1 MPFGAR
7 GVKRLAYARFAVKF
21 AAPKQGSVMPQDFAK
36 TVFNRV
42 TRDAGTNGGL
52 DKDAQQAEPGN
63 FLRHIAALSG
73 SKLADGLIDPKLVL
87 SWLLTHLG
95 AGSFWVG
102 LLVPVRESGALLP
115 QLFTTPYIAASPYRK
130 WFWAGGSAVQGV
142 CAGGIAVAG
151 LMLQGA
157 VAGAVIVTLLGVL
170 ALARSVCSA
179 SYKDV
184 LGKTVGKSRRG
195 TATGFASSAAAVGV
209 IGFAL
214 VLLLDLGDRAVIV
227 IAALLLAAAFWL
239 IAAAVMAGLKEPR
252 SQPEDA
258 SGIGLRQ
265 FRLLRTDP
273 QLLRFIAVRSL
284 LVGTAL
290 APPYFLL
297 LRPDSALNQLG
308 ALVLASATAALV
320 SSYVW
325 GRLSDQ
331 SSRKVLMYAGIA
343 GGAVLSAVVALTQIG
358 WITVPGVIPVA
369 LFGLMIAYQGVRI
382 GRSTHLVDMA
392 DEGDRAPYTA
402 LSNTIVGLVLLV
414 AGGLFA
420 AVGAASVPLVIA
432 LFAVMCWGAAG
443 LAAGLKEV
451 QADA

>member
-1 MPFGAR
+1 
-7 GVKRLAYARFAVKF
+7 
-21 AAPKQGSVMPQDFAK
+21 MPQGFAR
-36 TVFNRV
+36 TVFNCL
-42 TRDAGTNGGL
+42 TRYAGSSGGL

-63 FLRHIAALSG
+63 FLRHVAALSG

-115 QLFTTPYIAASPYRK
+115 QLFTTPFITAAPIRK
-130 WFWAGGSAVQGV
+130 WFWAGGSAVQGL
-142 CAGGIAVAG
+142 CAGGIALAG
-151 LMLQGA
+151 LTLDGA

-170 ALARSVCSA
+170 ALARSVCSV

-195 TATGFASSAAAVGV
+195 TAMGFASSVAAVGV
-209 IGFAL
+209 IVFAL
-214 VLLLDLGDRAVIV
+214 VLLLGLADRFVVVTAPLLLT
-227 IAALLLAAAFWL
+227 AALWL
-239 IAAAVMAGLKEPR
+239 VAAAVMGSLHEARSAVEPVER
-252 SQPEDA
+252 T
-258 SGIGLRQ
+258 GLRQ
-265 FRLLRTDP
+265 FCLLWTDP
-273 QLLRFIAVRSL
+273 QLLRFIAVRSM

-308 ALVLASATAALV
+308 ALVLASSVASLV

-325 GRLSDQ
+325 GLLSDQ
-331 SSRKVLMYAGIA
+331 SSRRVLMYAGIA
-343 GGAVLSAVVALTQIG
+343 GGAVLSAVVALTLAG
-358 WITVPGVIPVA
+358 WITLSGVIPVA
-369 LFGLMIAYQGVRI
+369 LFGLMIAYQGVRL

-392 DEGDRAPYTA
+392 GEGDRALYTA

-420 AVGAASVPLVIA
+420 AIGVLSVPLVIA
-432 LFAVMCWGAAG
+432 LFAVMCLAAAA
-443 LAAGLKEV
+443 LAAGLNEV
-451 QADA
+451 QTDA

>member
-1 MPFGAR
+1 
-7 GVKRLAYARFAVKF
+7 
-21 AAPKQGSVMPQDFAK
+21 MPQDFAK

-42 TRDAGTNGGL
+42 TRDAGTSGGL

-151 LMLQGA
+151 LTLQGA

-195 TATGFASSAAAVGV
+195 TATGFASSVAAVGV
-209 IGFAL
+209 IAFAL
-214 VLLLDLGDRAVIV
+214 VLLLDLGGSRGHRDRR
-227 IAALLLAAAFWL
+227 AAT
-239 IAAAVMAGLKEPR
+239 G
-252 SQPEDA
+252 
-258 SGIGLRQ
+258 GG
-265 FRLLRTDP
+265 
-273 QLLRFIAVRSL
+273 
-284 LVGTAL
+284 
-290 APPYFLL
+290 
-297 LRPDSALNQLG
+297 
-308 ALVLASATAALV
+308 VLADCR
-320 SSYVW
+320 
-325 GRLSDQ
+325 GGD
-331 SSRKVLMYAGIA
+331 
-343 GGAVLSAVVALTQIG
+343 GGAQ
-358 WITVPGVIPVA
+358 
-369 LFGLMIAYQGVRI
+369 R
-382 GRSTHLVDMA
+382 
-392 DEGDRAPYTA
+392 
-402 LSNTIVGLVLLV
+402 
-414 AGGLFA
+414 
-420 AVGAASVPLVIA
+420 ASVPARGCKWHRVAPVPSACAPIHSCCVLSQCAACWWAPRLRRRISCCCALIA
-432 LFAVMCWGAAG
+432 R
-443 LAAGLKEV
+443 
-451 QADA
+451 

>member
-1 MPFGAR
+1 
-7 GVKRLAYARFAVKF
+7 
-21 AAPKQGSVMPQDFAK
+21 MPQGFAR
-36 TVFNRV
+36 TVFNRL
-42 TRDAGTNGGL
+42 TRDAGSSGGL

-63 FLRHIAALSG
+63 FLRHVAALSG

-115 QLFTTPYIAASPYRK
+115 QLFTTPFITAAPIRK
-130 WFWAGGSAVQGV
+130 GFWAGGSAVQGL
-142 CAGGIAVAG
+142 CAGGIALAG
-151 LMLQGA
+151 LTLDGA

-195 TATGFASSAAAVGV
+195 TAMGFASSVAAVGV
-209 IGFAL
+209 IVFAL
-214 VLLLDLGDRAVIV
+214 VLLLGLADRFVV
-227 IAALLLAAAFWL
+227 VTAALLLTAALWL
-239 IAAAVMAGLKEPR
+239 VAAAVMGSLHEARSAAEPVER
-252 SQPEDA
+252 T
-258 SGIGLRQ
+258 GLRQ
-265 FRLLRTDP
+265 FRLLWTDP
-273 QLLRFIAVRSL
+273 QLLRFIAVRSM

-308 ALVLASATAALV
+308 ALVLASSVASLV

-325 GRLSDQ
+325 GLLSDQ
-331 SSRKVLMYAGIA
+331 SSRRVLMYAGIA
-343 GGAVLSAVVALTQIG
+343 GGAVLSAVVALTLTG
-358 WITVPGVIPVA
+358 WITLSGVIPVA
-369 LFGLMIAYQGVRI
+369 LFGLMIAYQGVRL

-392 DEGDRAPYTA
+392 GEGDRALYTA

-420 AVGAASVPLVIA
+420 AIGVLSVPLVIA
-432 LFAVMCWGAAG
+432 LFAVMCLSAAALAVG
-443 LAAGLKEV
+443 LNEV
-451 QADA
+451 QNDA